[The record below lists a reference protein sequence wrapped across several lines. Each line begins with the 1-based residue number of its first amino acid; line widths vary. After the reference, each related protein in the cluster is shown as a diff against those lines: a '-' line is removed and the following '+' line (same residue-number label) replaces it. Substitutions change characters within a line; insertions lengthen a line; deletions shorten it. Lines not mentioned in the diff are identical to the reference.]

1 MFTWKFYHFWYPSKS
16 RVKIYKYGVYT
27 MVQTNFG
34 ANYDWFDF
42 QYDRKLGA
50 IIITVH
56 HYLQMSKV
64 YIYWCRL
71 MNFSIYYYIAWMTA
85 KLDNYCWK
93 NYGGRRGGGGH
104 DIWFFFMKWNTIS
117 LLFWCHVLYRVYFT
131 ECTLQRVLYR
141 VYFTECTLQS
151 VLYTVYFTEWSLGVQ
166 FCSWIGLESNFWS
179 TSTFWK
185 YK

>member
-16 RVKIYKYGVYT
+16 RVKIYKYGVYI

-42 QYDRKLGA
+42 QYNWKLGA

-71 MNFSIYYYIAWMTA
+71 MNFSIYYYIAWITA

-93 NYGGRRGGGGH
+93 NCGGRRGEVMIFGFSSWSGTLLP
-104 DIWFFFMKWNTIS
+104 FFSGAM
-117 LLFWCHVLYRVYFT
+117 
-131 ECTLQRVLYR
+131 
-141 VYFTECTLQS
+141 
-151 VLYTVYFTEWSLGVQ
+151 YFTEWSLGVQ
-166 FCSWIGLESNFWS
+166 FWSWIGLDSNFWS
-179 TSTFWK
+179 AGTFWK